1 VGPPLEA
8 RYYRNRGYL
17 LASDVTHGQ
26 QAASEY
32 TFQIA
37 FWGIA
42 LGMQPATP
50 IAAEIIS
57 RCSCGPTAG
66 STLL

>member
-1 VGPPLEA
+1 
-8 RYYRNRGYL
+8 
-17 LASDVTHGQ
+17 VTHGQ

-66 STLL
+66 SMLLEK